1 MVIPVPVADP
11 GFETVD
17 DPVPAPKKSAPVP
30 SVKTDVM
37 LDDDEEDEKPRAKKK
52 PARKE
57 PDEDDEEEEADER
70 PRKKSKGAGKKK
82 AKGLAPAALIGLI
95 AAGVLLLGG
104 GIFVMYWFGI
114 REEKPKETSNNTIPS
129 GPQPGGSGGPPP
141 IPGGSSP
148 APAPSAPVK
157 PLYESGTSTQRQIS
171 NNNLKQVGLAFHNFD
186 SSYGALPAGIYDS
199 SGKVGLSWRVAILPF
214 IEQDGLYKQFKLNE
228 PWDSENNKKLIPLMP
243 RMLAAPGKEPN
254 DGLTYYRS
262 FTGEGTAFPPPK
274 NGQAG
279 KPAMGLKLSG
289 FADGT
294 SNTAV
299 VAEAGDP
306 VTWTKPDELV
316 YTPGGTL
323 PRVGGIFGNGFHVVL
338 GDGSTRF
345 VKPTVSPETLKA
357 MITAQGG
364 EVVDFE
370 K

>member
-17 DPVPAPKKSAPVP
+17 DPVPTPKKSAPVP

-186 SSYGALPAGIYDS
+186 STYGALPAGIYDS

-214 IEQDGLYKQFKLNE
+214 IEQDGLY
-228 PWDSENNKKLIPLMP
+228 
-243 RMLAAPGKEPN
+243 KEPN

-364 EVVDFE
+364 EIVDFE

>member
-1 MVIPVPVADP
+1 M
-11 GFETVD
+11 
-17 DPVPAPKKSAPVP
+17 
-30 SVKTDVM
+30 
-37 LDDDEEDEKPRAKKK
+37 
-52 PARKE
+52 
-57 PDEDDEEEEADER
+57 
-70 PRKKSKGAGKKK
+70 
-82 AKGLAPAALIGLI
+82 
-95 AAGVLLLGG
+95 
-104 GIFVMYWFGI
+104 
-114 REEKPKETSNNTIPS
+114 
-129 GPQPGGSGGPPP
+129 
-141 IPGGSSP
+141 
-148 APAPSAPVK
+148 
-157 PLYESGTSTQRQIS
+157 
-171 NNNLKQVGLAFHNFD
+171 KQVGLAFHNFD

-199 SGKVGLSWRVAILPF
+199 SGKVGLSWRVAILPYL
-214 IEQDGLYKQFKLNE
+214 EQDALYKQFKLNE

-243 RMLAAPGKEPN
+243 KMLAAPGKEPK
-254 DGLTYYRS
+254 DGFTYYRS

-294 SNTAV
+294 SNTAL

-364 EVVDFE
+364 EIVDFE

>member
-17 DPVPAPKKSAPVP
+17 DPVPTPKKSAPVP

-364 EVVDFE
+364 EIVDFE